1 MKNPYDVIIR
11 PEMTEK
17 AMKLV
22 EFENK
27 LIFIVQ
33 MKSNKYNIKNAIE
46 ELYEVKVDSI
56 NTLITPKGEKKA
68 YVKFK
73 PEFRAEEIATRIG
86 IF

>member
-1 MKNPYDVIIR
+1 MDPYDVIIR

-27 LIFIVQ
+27 LIFIVA
-33 MKSNKYNIKNAIE
+33 MKSTKHDIKRAIE
-46 ELYEVKVDSI
+46 ELYEVKVDGI
-56 NTLITPKGEKKA
+56 NTLITPKGQKKA

>member
-1 MKNPYDVIIR
+1 MDPYDIIVR
-11 PEMTEK
+11 PEITEK
-17 AMKLV
+17 AMKLI

-27 LIFIVQ
+27 LVFVVTKGSTKRDVKRAVEQ
-33 MKSNKYNIKNAIE
+33 
-46 ELYEVKVDSI
+46 LYEVKVESV
-56 NTLITPKGEKKA
+56 NTLVTPKGLKKA

>member
-1 MKNPYDVIIR
+1 MNPYEVIIR

-22 EFENK
+22 EDGNT
-27 LIFIVQ
+27 LIFIVK
-33 MKSNKYNIKNAIE
+33 MTSNKYNIKNAIE
-46 ELYEVKVDSI
+46 KLYEVKVDNI

-73 PEFRAEEIATRIG
+73 PEFRADEIATRIG

>member
-1 MKNPYDVIIR
+1 MNPYDVIIR

-27 LIFIVQ
+27 LIFIVVR
-33 MKSNKYNIKNAIE
+33 KSSKHDIKRAIE

-56 NTLITPKGEKKA
+56 NTLITPKGQKKA

>member
-1 MKNPYDVIIR
+1 MNPYDVIVR
-11 PEMTEK
+11 PAMTEK

-22 EFENK
+22 EDENT
-27 LIFIVQ
+27 LIFIVT

>member
-1 MKNPYDVIIR
+1 MNPYDVIVR

-22 EFENK
+22 EDENT
-27 LIFIVQ
+27 LIFIVT

-46 ELYEVKVDSI
+46 ELYEVKVESI

-73 PEFRAEEIATRIG
+73 PEFRADEIATRIG

>member
-1 MKNPYDVIIR
+1 MNPYDVIIR

-22 EFENK
+22 EDENK
-27 LIFIVQ
+27 LIFVVK
-33 MKSNKYNIKNAIE
+33 MTSNKYNIKTAIE

-68 YVKFK
+68 YIKFK

>member
-1 MKNPYDVIIR
+1 MNPYDVIVR

-22 EFENK
+22 EDENT

-46 ELYEVKVDSI
+46 ELYEVKVESI

-73 PEFRAEEIATRIG
+73 PEFRADEIATRIG